1 MSQRLVWF
9 VGNRN
14 PSITENIVDDA
25 GAPVD
30 LTGATVK
37 FKARAAGASA
47 LLVDAVAQIV
57 SAPAGTVRYDW
68 TAGDIA
74 ANGILSAERDA
85 LVWWEVTNGGKTQD
99 VMEAIISVR
108 DHAPSAHVYVELEE
122 FKETLSLKGQSY
134 ADGDIELAIEAA
146 SRGLDKA
153 LGQHFYLDV
162 DNTAVRK
169 YSFQDDENYLRID
182 PLVALNKIEI
192 DRDGDGTYEELW
204 VQGVDYVLEPV
215 NAPSDGKPWTAIRVI
230 PRLTTHAGFPCYYP
244 NGIKVT
250 GQFGWPSVPAGVKQ
264 LTSIIASRLL
274 QRTRQ
279 APFGIIQ
286 LGGDGAAV
294 RAAKFAGDPEY
305 AWLTAGLRRKKLLV

>member
-1 MSQRLVWF
+1 MPNRLVWW
-9 VGNRN
+9 VGDRE
-14 PSITENIVDDA
+14 PSISDQITINNVPI
-25 GAPVD
+25 D
-30 LTGATVK
+30 LSAKTVT
-37 FKARAAGASA
+37 FRMRALGVKTP
-47 LLVDAVAQIV
+47 LKVDAAV
-57 SAPAGTVRYDW
+57 SFKDNLGNWRYDW
-68 TAGDIA
+68 DADDLDTAGQFLAWIETT
-74 ANGILSAERDA
+74 S
-85 LVWWEVTNGGKTQD
+85 GKKNTVQ
-99 VMEAIISVR
+99 EFTLEVR
-108 DHAPSAHVYVELEE
+108 DHAPPQHAYVELEE

-162 DNTAVRK
+162 DNTAVRY
-169 YSFQDDENYLRID
+169 YSFQDDESYLRID
-182 PLVALNKIEI
+182 PLVALNKVEI

-305 AWLTAGLRRKKLLV
+305 AWLTAGLRRTKLLV